1 MDADILEGLPT
12 LEESLSESLGEAT
25 SETTQEPTSD
35 AVPATPVDAASVEPE
50 PQVVAPATVEPPV
63 VASEKSPVIEAA
75 PAAALEKP
83 PVAEAPPVAV
93 SENPPVVEKATESV
107 RPAVAAVAAAAVE
120 APAKEKGEVAKVSD
134 DKSNST
140 PPAAGFQLPEGPRV
154 DVSAATVARMM
165 GIASTSDLRVIE
177 GRVDLLTSK
186 VAAILT
192 KMDRCLSMF
201 SSVPTASDIGRLE
214 VQIAAVKS
222 MMKELLDSVGAP
234 VGGAK
239 DQADKQVAAE
249 QSRKLR
255 EGIKT
260 NTES

>member
-1 MDADILEGLPT
+1 MDADILEGLPST
-12 LEESLSESLGEAT
+12 EELGAEQPTTPTT
-25 SETTQEPTSD
+25 SEPISEGI
-35 AVPATPVDAASVEPE
+35 PAAPVDAASVEPE
-50 PQVVAPATVEPPV
+50 PQVVASVQEEAAIAVAEIAASAEKAPEPV
-63 VASEKSPVIEAA
+63 VVDTPAPVE
-75 PAAALEKP
+75 
-83 PVAEAPPVAV
+83 VA
-93 SENPPVVEKATESV
+93 
-107 RPAVAAVAAAAVE
+107 
-120 APAKEKGEVAKVSD
+120 AKEKGDLPKISEEKGVPT
-134 DKSNST
+134 T
-140 PPAAGFQLPEGPRV
+140 PSGGFQIPEGPRV

-165 GIASTSDLRVIE
+165 GIASTNDLRVLE

-201 SSVPTASDIGRLE
+201 SSIPTASDIGRLE
-214 VQIAAVKS
+214 VQLAAVKS

-239 DQADKQVAAE
+239 DQADKQAAAE

>member
-1 MDADILEGLPT
+1 MDADILEGLPS
-12 LEESLSESLGEAT
+12 LEESVAESTSAESTSIEAL
-25 SETTQEPTSD
+25 EAVSD
-35 AVPATPVDAASVEPE
+35 VVPASPVDAASVEPE
-50 PQVVAPATVEPPV
+50 PEVT
-63 VASEKSPVIEAA
+63 K
-75 PAAALEKP
+75 AAAE
-83 PVAEAPPVAV
+83 EAPVAV
-93 SENPPVVEKATESV
+93 PVPDKPTLSEKVPEVVGAIATARV
-107 RPAVAAVAAAAVE
+107 DT
-120 APAKEKGEVAKVSD
+120 PAKEKGEVNKALDEK
-134 DKSNST
+134 
-140 PPAAGFQLPEGPRV
+140 AAAAAPSGGFQIPDGPRV

-165 GIASTSDLRVIE
+165 GIASTNDLRVIE
-177 GRVDLLTSK
+177 GRIDLLTSK

-201 SSVPTASDIGRLE
+201 SSIPTASDIGRLE

-239 DQADKQVAAE
+239 EQADKQAAAE

-260 NTES
+260 NTDV